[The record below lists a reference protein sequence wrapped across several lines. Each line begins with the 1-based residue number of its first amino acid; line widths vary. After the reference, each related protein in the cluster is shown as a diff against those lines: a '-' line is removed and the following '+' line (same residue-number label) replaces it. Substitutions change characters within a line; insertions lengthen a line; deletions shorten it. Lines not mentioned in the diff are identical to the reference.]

1 MGETMKSE
9 NKASVKGSDVRKGN
23 QPERVSSVEKVG
35 STGSGI
41 KFGVPAHP
49 DKSVVTKGKLG

>member
-1 MGETMKSE
+1 MKSE

>member
-1 MGETMKSE
+1 MKGE
-9 NKASVKGSDVRKGN
+9 NKASEKGSDVRKGN

-35 STGSGI
+35 STGAGI

-49 DKSVVTKGKLG
+49 DKSVVTKGKIC